1 MFINPLSANLTKWSY
16 TLKQFVG
23 CCRRI
28 VWVCLTI
35 LWVWR
40 WKGWYN
46 FHKNWKI
53 LSELRFVQTS
63 NKFFRM
69 PCPANIYLF
78 KINNGNRKRCEI
90 RSKLTLK
97 IPAFSVNFEHISRLF
112 LAFLLLTLMREM
124 FTGWANPCLNSV
136 IKTLPE

>member
-1 MFINPLSANLTKWSY
+1 MSPCFRKFD
-16 TLKQFVG
+16 FVLY
-23 CCRRI
+23 RN
-28 VWVCLTI
+28 I
-35 LWVWR
+35 LNQNS
-40 WKGWYN
+40 YN
-46 FHKNWKI
+46 FLTALLCRLSGMDITWAFLKKRGNA
-53 LSELRFVQTS
+53 SELRFVQTS